1 MRYASQNAVAEWCYV
16 SGKPYADAFADVSL
30 DVRFTDPS
38 GLERTVPAFWAGDQT
53 WCVRYASPKVG
64 LHRYVTICSDQDNAD
79 LHGVEGVLQVTACT
93 GGTQLE
99 QHGRLRCAAG
109 RRYLEHEDGTPFFWL
124 GDTWWMA
131 LCRRLDWPAGFR
143 ALTADRVAKGFTVA
157 QIVAGLYPDM
167 PPFDERGANEAG
179 YPWEAGFRRVNPSYF
194 DMADLRLAHLVRAG
208 IVPCIVGSWGFYMDL
223 AGADVLRKHWRYLIA
238 RYGAYPVVWCA
249 AGEALMHYY
258 LGREEIEDEEV
269 RLGRLRVRWSELI
282 RHIRATD
289 PFSNPVTIHPTR
301 YGHDQV
307 DDPALLDVDMLQT
320 GHSGYPTLSRTMD
333 VLSESL
339 AREPA
344 MPVLVAE
351 ANYEGIIE
359 SSREEMQRFL
369 FWSCMLSG
377 AAGHTYGANGLWQ
390 VNGRDQPYGPSPHG
404 TSWGDLPWEEAYQ
417 LPGSAQ
423 LGIGKRLLERY
434 AWWRFE
440 PHLEWVAPH
449 QTPEDRMSVYA
460 AGIPGVVRIC
470 YVPAEACWVVH
481 RGQLTV
487 RELEAGARYRAT
499 YFDPKRGV
507 EHEIGVVAG
516 DGAGCWAPP
525 KPPIFQD
532 WVLVL
537 ENRDAGGDDA

>member
-1 MRYASQNAVAEWCYV
+1 
-16 SGKPYADAFADVSL
+16 
-30 DVRFTDPS
+30 
-38 GLERTVPAFWAGDQT
+38 
-53 WCVRYASPKVG
+53 
-64 LHRYVTICSDQDNAD
+64 
-79 LHGVEGVLQVTACT
+79 
-93 GGTQLE
+93 
-99 QHGRLRCAAG
+99 
-109 RRYLEHEDGTPFFWL
+109 
-124 GDTWWMA
+124 
-131 LCRRLDWPAGFR
+131 
-143 ALTADRVAKGFTVA
+143 
-157 QIVAGLYPDM
+157 
-167 PPFDERGANEAG
+167 
-179 YPWEAGFRRVNPSYF
+179 
-194 DMADLRLAHLVRAG
+194 
-208 IVPCIVGSWGFYMDL
+208 
-223 AGADVLRKHWRYLIA
+223 
-238 RYGAYPVVWCA
+238 
-249 AGEALMHYY
+249 MHYY
-258 LGREEIEDEEV
+258 VGREEIEDEEA
-269 RLGRLRVRWSELI
+269 RLERLRARWSELI
-282 RHIRATD
+282 RYIRATD
-289 PFSNPVTIHPTR
+289 AFSNPVTIHPTR

-320 GHSGYPTLSRTMD
+320 GHSGYPTLSRTVD
-333 VLSESL
+333 LLSESV

-423 LGIGKRLLERY
+423 LGIGKRLLECH

-440 PHLEWVAPH
+440 PHPEWVTPH

-460 AGIPGVVRIC
+460 AGVPGVVRIC

-487 RELEAGARYRAT
+487 RELEAGVRYRAT

-525 KPPIFQD
+525 KPPVFQD

-537 ENRDAGGDDA
+537 ENRDAGLQRA